1 MHIANQLTLPQ
12 REGGRG
18 AVAHV
23 TSTRISAGQEAG
35 QAGRSLTAAISVC
48 DSSKGR
54 NKLQLSNATATAT
67 ANANSGRT
75 HLPGLVARMWAAACV
90 LPLPHPLPLPLPLL
104 PLLLSLMCQR
114 HCQRLQLLSM
124 QRGERQEALQLLLVL
139 LPHCL
144 LLLLLQPFSG
154 TWWSVQASAR
164 PRAWE
169 SHSV

>member
-48 DSSKGR
+48 DSPKGR
-54 NKLQLSNATATAT
+54 NKLQLSNATVTAT

-90 LPLPHPLPLPLPLL
+90 LPLPLPHPLPLPLPVL

-124 QRGERQEALQLLLVL
+124 QRGEPQEALQLLLLL
-139 LPHCL
+139 LPHC
-144 LLLLLQPFSG
+144 LLQPFSG
-154 TWWSVQASAR
+154 TCWSVQPSAR

>member
-1 MHIANQLTLPQ
+1 M
-12 REGGRG
+12 
-18 AVAHV
+18 

-90 LPLPHPLPLPLPLL
+90 LPLPLPHSLPLPLLVPLPVL

-124 QRGERQEALQLLLVL
+124 QRGERQEALQLLLL

-154 TWWSVQASAR
+154 TCWSVQPSAR